1 MTATDVLLAKLTS
14 LHLEV
19 LDLRSLIRKELAD
32 VRYELAKRN
41 EEDLTLRI
49 ERRLAASRG
58 PKP

>member
-14 LHLEV
+14 LHVEV